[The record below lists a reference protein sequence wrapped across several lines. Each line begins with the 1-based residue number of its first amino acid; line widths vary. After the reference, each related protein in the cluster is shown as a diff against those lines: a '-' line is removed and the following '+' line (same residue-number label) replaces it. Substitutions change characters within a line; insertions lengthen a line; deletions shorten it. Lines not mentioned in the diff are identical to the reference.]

1 MNLLNF
7 PILLF
12 LPKKTVIGPLK
23 KFKFLITA
31 WLESLTES
39 GMYVNQ
45 SLRYLKKDVQ
55 QVRKRLTRVSKKNLI
70 DEIYT
75 KNK

>member
-31 WLESLTES
+31 WLESLTLS
-39 GMYVNQ
+39 T
-45 SLRYLKKDVQ
+45 LKKLKCPILEYLSNVVWDK
-55 QVRKRLTRVSKKNLI
+55 KRVKLEL
-70 DEIYT
+70 
-75 KNK
+75 